1 MRSNAY
7 PALFRSNKEDS
18 VITLDD
24 WIRFFVAGLGL
35 TASIYVI
42 MQVVALAIARGKSRY
57 VVLVPLVLF
66 LFSLY
71 ATADAYRIDS
81 NLWPLPML
89 AASVIGIVYLTVAA
103 TLHFVRHRA
112 STEDT
117 KR

>member
-1 MRSNAY
+1 MSKLQLIILGHRAAPRMMHCSLDLMRAYAY

-89 AASVIGIVYLTVAA
+89 
-103 TLHFVRHRA
+103 
-112 STEDT
+112 
-117 KR
+117 